1 MDQIIGFAN
10 AVFTPI
16 INMGAAPM
24 MVIILT
30 VIACCFKVKFSEAL
44 MGGLKLGIAITGI
57 SAVIGLLTTAFS
69 DAMTKFVAST
79 GIQLTIT
86 DLGWAPL
93 ATITWG
99 SPYTLFFLLIM
110 VLVDIVMIVLDRTNT
125 IDVDVFDIWHLA
137 FVGLACM
144 YFGAPLWVATLLVV
158 FIGVLKIMN
167 SDVMR
172 PTFNDLIDAPGNP
185 MTTTHMNYMMNPII
199 MVFNKFFDRFLPGL
213 DRYDFDAAK
222 LNEKVGFWG
231 SKFSIGICLG
241 IFVGLLAHEDIKSI
255 CTLAFTAA
263 VCLELFSLIG
273 AWFIEAIEPLS
284 QGISNFANERLK
296 GRTLNVGLDW
306 PFLAGR
312 AEIWAAANVLA
323 PIMLLESLVLPGNG
337 LLPLGGIIAMGLTP
351 ALLVVTRGKML
362 RMIIIGTIVLPVFL
376 WAGTLVAPFV
386 TQTAMQVGA
395 FPSGLAAGQLI
406 SDTTMEGPVEKLLA
420 FLLGNGCTNL
430 QFLLFF
436 ALALAAYLLLFMWYR
451 REMQRRNAEDYVQ
464 AGICTPDR
472 LVTGS
477 FAAPAADDSGAGGEA
492 APE

>member
-1 MDQIIGFAN
+1 VDQIIGFAN

-231 SKFSIGICLG
+231 SKFSIGIYLG

-323 PIMLLESLVLPGNG
+323 PIMLLESLVL
-337 LLPLGGIIAMGLTP
+337 
-351 ALLVVTRGKML
+351 
-362 RMIIIGTIVLPVFL
+362 
-376 WAGTLVAPFV
+376 
-386 TQTAMQVGA
+386 
-395 FPSGLAAGQLI
+395 AGQR
-406 SDTTMEGPVEKLLA
+406 P
-420 FLLGNGCTNL
+420 
-430 QFLLFF
+430 
-436 ALALAAYLLLFMWYR
+436 
-451 REMQRRNAEDYVQ
+451 
-464 AGICTPDR
+464 
-472 LVTGS
+472 
-477 FAAPAADDSGAGGEA
+477 AAPGRHHRHGSHACPARGHARQDAAHDHHRHHRAPRVPVGGHARRALRDADGHAGGRVPQWPCRGAAHLRHHHGGAGGEA
-492 APE
+492 PGVPAGQWLHQPAVPAVLRACPRSVPPALHVVPPRDAEAQRRGLRAGGHLHARPPGDRLVCRACRG

>member
-1 MDQIIGFAN
+1 VDQIIGFAN

-273 AWFIEAIEPLS
+273 AWFIE
-284 QGISNFANERLK
+284 GH
-296 GRTLNVGLDW
+296 
-306 PFLAGR
+306 R
-312 AEIWAAANVLA
+312 AA
-323 PIMLLESLVLPGNG
+323 LPGHLKLRQRTAQG
-337 LLPLGGIIAMGLTP
+337 PHAQRGPRLAVPRGPSGDLGRGQRPRAPSCSSSRWCCRATACCPLGGIIAMGLTP

-395 FPSGLAAGQLI
+395 FPSGLAAG
-406 SDTTMEGPVEKLLA
+406 
-420 FLLGNGCTNL
+420 
-430 QFLLFF
+430 
-436 ALALAAYLLLFMWYR
+436 AAHLR
-451 REMQRRNAEDYVQ
+451 HHH
-464 AGICTPDR
+464 G
-472 LVTGS
+472 
-477 FAAPAADDSGAGGEA
+477 GAGGEA
-492 APE
+492 PGVPAGAMAAPTCSSCCSSRLPSQRTSCSSCGTAARCRGATPRTTCRRASARPTAW